1 MAETIIEKNLGD
13 ALAPRY
19 KMYALET
26 LAERAIPDIRDG
38 LKPVHLRILYCM
50 YNDMNLTHNHKTI
63 KSAKVSGAVMGSYH
77 PHGDSYPTMVG
88 MAQPWN
94 MRYPIIEIQGNL
106 GNIDGDPAAASR
118 YTECRLTRY
127 GEMMMADIEKNVV
140 NTRPTY
146 DDTSVEP
153 VVAPGLICN
162 SLLNPS
168 TGIAC
173 GFSTTMASHN
183 LTEVYNAL
191 DYILEESI
199 KEDGDVAIERLLELI
214 QGPDFPTGAVIVD
227 NSDWYKI
234 FVEGKGRVVVRA
246 KYEIIEEKKK
256 TYIKVT
262 EIPYGVNKLKL
273 VNSIEDKMQKGIL
286 TDIKEVIDASNE
298 DLINIQIILKKGAN
312 PDLVVSNL
320 LSKTDLQT
328 NFNYNMN
335 TLLDKQL
342 NQTGIMD
349 CLYEF
354 INHGVE
360 IIRRRAEFD
369 LNKLNRRLH
378 LLEGLLKVLNDLD
391 LALGIIREQDDPKS
405 VLKAQY
411 DLDDEQS
418 EYILDMKV
426 RRLNNQDINKL
437 QVESDE
443 LKARRPIIESIIN
456 DEVVTLQELRK
467 ELQDIKDKFGDARRT
482 EIDLTTKATISTE
495 DLVVDEDLII
505 TVTSEGNIKSV
516 AASEY
521 NTQKRGGKGNKGA
534 KTKDDENVVDLF
546 SVHSK
551 DDLLFITNTGR
562 CHTLKAYEIPKVAKN
577 AKGKNV
583 VNYLQ
588 LEENEHPVSILA
600 TNIEEN
606 KNNALTIITK
616 QGRIK
621 RLELNQ
627 LSNKFSYTRIIGLL
641 DNDDIVSALLAKESD
656 EVLIVTNKGL
666 YVRFPVNT
674 VRPQGRS
681 ATGVVGIN
689 FKMEDDFVL
698 TSTIITD
705 KDELVTVSEQGIGK
719 RASASEYV
727 ASKNRGGKGFIFY
740 KANDRT
746 GNVAACITINN
757 EEDLLLTTAKGQV
770 IRIASS
776 NVSLLSRTAMGTK
789 LMNLDKD
796 DTVVSVAKVLPNKEE
811 VGDDVIAE

>member
-118 YTECRLTRY
+118 YTECRLTKY

-146 DDTSVEP
+146 DDTSIEP

-199 KEDGDVAIERLLELI
+199 KEDGDVAVEKLLELI

-234 FVEGKGRVVVRA
+234 FTEGKGRVVVRA

-256 TYIKVT
+256 TYIKIT

-312 PDLVVSNL
+312 PDLVISNL

-360 IIRRRAEFD
+360 IIRRRAEYD
-369 LNKLNRRLH
+369 LNKLDRRLH

-391 LALGIIREQDDPKS
+391 QALEIIRQNDDPKEGLES
-405 VLKAQY
+405 LY
-411 DLDDEQS
+411 ELDSEQS

-437 QVESDE
+437 QIESNE
-443 LKARRPIIESIIN
+443 LKAKRPIIESIIN
-456 DEVVTLQELRK
+456 DEIVTLQELRK
-467 ELQDIKDKFGDARRT
+467 ELSTIKEKFGDERRT

-516 AASEY
+516 SASEY

-534 KTKDDENVVDLF
+534 KTREDEDVVDLF

-583 VNYLQ
+583 VNYLS
-588 LEENEHPVSILA
+588 LENGEHPVSILA

-621 RLELNQ
+621 RIELNQ
-627 LSNKFSYTRIIGLL
+627 LSNKFSYTRIVGLL
-641 DNDDIVSALLAKESD
+641 DNDGIVKALLAKEED

-681 ATGVVGIN
+681 ATGVTGIN
-689 FKMEDDFVL
+689 FKTEDDFVL
-698 TSTIITD
+698 TATIISD
-705 KDELVTVSEQGIGK
+705 KEEIVTVSEQGIGK
-719 RASASEYV
+719 RTSASEYA
-727 ASKNRGGKGFIFY
+727 ASKNRGGKGFQFY

-746 GNVAACITINN
+746 GNVAACITIGNK
-757 EEDLLLTTAKGQV
+757 EDLLITTSKGLV

-789 LMNLDKD
+789 LINLDKD
-796 DTVVSVAKVLPNKEE
+796 DEVVSVAKIVPNKEE
-811 VGDDVIAE
+811 EKENIDVN

>member
-1 MAETIIEKNLGD
+1 MSETIIEKNLGD
-13 ALAPRY
+13 AIAPRY

-50 YNDMNLTHNHKTI
+50 YNDLNLTHSHKTI

-94 MRYPIIEIQGNL
+94 MRYPIVEIQGNL

-118 YTECRLTRY
+118 YTECRLTKY
-127 GEMMMADIEKNVV
+127 GEAMMADINKNVV
-140 NTRPTY
+140 DYRPTY
-146 DDTSVEP
+146 DDTSEEP
-153 VVAPGLICN
+153 IVAPGLIAN
-162 SLLNPS
+162 ALLNGC

-173 GFSTTMASHN
+173 GFSTNTGFHN

-191 DYILEESI
+191 DYILDKSI
-199 KEDGDVAIERLLELI
+199 KDEDVDIAHLANTIK
-214 QGPDFPTGAVIVD
+214 GPDFPTGGIIVN
-227 NSDWYKI
+227 NSEWYKI
-234 FVEGKGRVVVRA
+234 FTEGKGKVSIRA
-246 KYEIIEEKKK
+246 KYEVIEDKKK
-256 TYIKVT
+256 TYIKIT
-262 EIPYGVNKLKL
+262 ELPYGVNKLKL

-286 TDIKEVIDASNE
+286 TDIKEIIDASNE

-312 PDLVVSNL
+312 PDLVISNL

-391 LALGIIREQDDPKS
+391 QALEIIRQNDDPKEGLES
-405 VLKAQY
+405 LY
-411 DLDDEQS
+411 ELDSEQA

-437 QVESDE
+437 QIESDE
-443 LKARRPIIESIIN
+443 LKAKKPFIESIIN
-456 DEVVTLQELRK
+456 DETVTLQELRK
-467 ELQDIKDKFGDARRT
+467 ELSNIKDKFGDERRT
-482 EIDLTTKATISTE
+482 EIDLTTKATITTE

-516 AASEY
+516 SASEY

-534 KTKDDENVVDLF
+534 KTKDDEDVVDLF

-551 DDLLFITNTGR
+551 DDLLFITNIGR
-562 CHTLKAYEIPKVAKN
+562 CHTLKAYEIPKVAKS

-583 VNYLQ
+583 VNYLS
-588 LEENEHPVSILA
+588 LENGEHPVSILA

-621 RLELNQ
+621 RIELNQ
-627 LSNKFSYTRIIGLL
+627 LSNRFSYTRIIGLL
-641 DNDDIVSALLAKESD
+641 DNDGIVKALLAKEED
-656 EVLIVTNKGL
+656 EVLIVTNKGQ
-666 YVRFPVNT
+666 YVRFPVDT

-681 ATGVVGIN
+681 ATGVTGIN
-689 FKMEDDFVL
+689 FKTEDDFVL
-698 TSTIITD
+698 TATIITD
-705 KDELVTVSEQGIGK
+705 KEEIVTVSEQGIGK
-719 RASASEYV
+719 RSSASEYP
-727 ASKNRGGKGFIFY
+727 ASKNRGGKGFQFY
-740 KANDRT
+740 KANNRT
-746 GNVAACITINN
+746 GNVAACITIGNK
-757 EEDLLLTTAKGQV
+757 EDLLITTSKGLV
-770 IRIASS
+770 IRIASD

-789 LMNLDKD
+789 LINLDKD
-796 DTVVSVAKVLPNKEE
+796 DEVVSVAKIVPNKEE
-811 VGDDVIAE
+811 EVDAIE

>member
-13 ALAPRY
+13 AIAPRY

-50 YNDMNLTHNHKTI
+50 YNDMNLTHSHKTI

-118 YTECRLTRY
+118 YTECRLTKY
-127 GEMMMADIEKNVV
+127 GEMMMSNIEKNVV
-140 NTRPTY
+140 DTRATY
-146 DDTSVEP
+146 DDTNIEP
-153 VVAPGLICN
+153 IVASGLIAN
-162 SLLNPS
+162 YLLNPS

-173 GFSTTMASHN
+173 GFSTTTASHN
-183 LTEVYNAL
+183 LTEVYTAL
-191 DYILEESI
+191 EYILEESI
-199 KEDGDVAIERLLELI
+199 KEDGDVSIEQLLDI
-214 QGPDFPTGAVIVD
+214 IKGPDFPTGAVIVD

-234 FVEGKGRVVVRA
+234 FTEGKGRVTIRA
-246 KYEIIEEKKK
+246 KYEVVTDKKK

-273 VNSIEDKMQKGIL
+273 VNSIEDKVQKGIL

-312 PDLVVSNL
+312 PDLVISNL
-320 LSKTDLQT
+320 LAKTDLQT

-342 NQTGIMD
+342 KQTGIMD

-354 INHGVE
+354 INHGLE
-360 IIRRRAEFD
+360 IIRRRTEYD
-369 LNKLNRRLH
+369 IDKINKRVL
-378 LLEGLLKVLNDLD
+378 LLEGIIKVLEDLD
-391 LALGIIREQDDPKS
+391 TTIEIIRTHDNPLE
-405 VLKAQY
+405 
-411 DLDDEQS
+411 DLMNHFELEETQA
-418 EYILDMKV
+418 EYILDMKL
-426 RRLNNQDINKL
+426 RRISNTDEEKVQNEL
-437 QVESDE
+437 DE
-443 LKARRPIIESIIN
+443 LYDKLPKLLAIIN
-456 DEVVTLQELRK
+456 DERTAMETLKAELS
-467 ELQDIKDKFGDARRT
+467 EIKAKFGDERRT
-482 EIDLTTKATISTE
+482 EIDLTTKATITTE

-516 AASEY
+516 SATEY

-534 KTKDDENVVDLF
+534 KTKDDEDVVDLF

-562 CHTLKAYEIPKVAKN
+562 CHTLKAYEIPKVARN

-583 VNYLQ
+583 VNYLK
-588 LEENEHPVSILA
+588 LDEGEHPVSILA

-606 KNNALTIITK
+606 KDNSLTIITK

-627 LSNKFSYTRIIGLL
+627 LSNRFSYTRIISLFEG
-641 DNDDIVSALLAKESD
+641 DDIVKALLAKDDD

-666 YVRFPVNT
+666 YVRFPADT

-681 ATGVVGIN
+681 ATGVIGIN
-689 FKMEDDFVL
+689 FKLEDDFVL

-705 KDELVTVSEQGIGK
+705 KDEIVTVSELGIGK
-719 RASASEYV
+719 RASASEYS
-727 ASKNRGGKGFIFY
+727 ASKNRGGKGFLFY
-740 KANDRT
+740 KANERT
-746 GNVAACITINN
+746 GNVAACIAINN
-757 EEDLLLTTAKGQV
+757 NEDLLITTAKGLV
-770 IRIASS
+770 IRIASN
-776 NVSLLSRTAMGTK
+776 NVSLLSKSAMGTK
-789 LMNLDKD
+789 LINIDKD
-796 DTVVSVAKVLPNKEE
+796 DAVVSVAKIVPNKEE
-811 VGDDVIAE
+811 DEEVVNG

>member
-1 MAETIIEKNLGD
+1 VAETIIEKSLGD
-13 ALAPRY
+13 AMAPRY

-50 YNDMNLTHNHKTI
+50 YNDMNLTHSHKTI

-118 YTECRLTRY
+118 YTECRLTKY
-127 GEMMMADIEKNVV
+127 GEMMMSNIEKNVV
-140 NTRPTY
+140 DTRATY

-153 VVAPGLICN
+153 VVASGLICN
-162 SLLNPS
+162 YLLNPS

-173 GFSTTMASHN
+173 GFSTNTASHN

-199 KEDGDVAIERLLELI
+199 KEDGDVSIDHLVSLI

-234 FVEGKGRVVVRA
+234 FTEGRGKVVVRA
-246 KYEIIEEKKK
+246 KYEVIEEKKK

-298 DLINIQIILKKGAN
+298 DIVNIQIILKKGAN
-312 PDLVVSNL
+312 PDLVISNL
-320 LSKTDLQT
+320 LAKTDLQI

-342 NQTGIMD
+342 NQTGVMD

-354 INHGVE
+354 INHGLE

-369 LNKLNRRLH
+369 LNKLDRRLH
-378 LLEGLLKVLNDLD
+378 LLEGLLSVLNDLD
-391 LALGIIREQDDPKS
+391 QALEIIRQNDNPKEGLES
-405 VLKAQY
+405 LY
-411 DLDDEQS
+411 NLDDEQA

-437 QVESDE
+437 QIESDE
-443 LKARRPIIESIIN
+443 LKAKRPFIESIIN
-456 DEVVTLQELRK
+456 DEKVTVQELRK
-467 ELQDIKDKFGDARRT
+467 ELDNIKERFGDERRT
-482 EIDLTTKATISTE
+482 EIDLSSKATISTE
-495 DLVVDEDLII
+495 DLIIDEDLIV

-516 AASEY
+516 SASEY

-534 KTKDDENVVDLF
+534 KTKDDEDVVDLF

-562 CHTLKAYEIPKVAKN
+562 CHVLKAYEIPKVARN

-588 LEENEHPVSILA
+588 LENGEHPVSILA

-606 KNNALTIITK
+606 KDNALTIITK

-621 RLELNQ
+621 RIELSQ
-627 LSNKFSYTRIIGLL
+627 LSNKFSYTRIVGLL
-641 DNDDIVSALLAKESD
+641 DGDGIVKALMAKEED

-666 YVRFPVNT
+666 YVRFPVDT

-689 FKMEDDFVL
+689 FKTEDDFVL
-698 TSTIITD
+698 TATIITD
-705 KDELVTVSEQGIGK
+705 KDEIVTVSELGIGK
-719 RASASEYV
+719 RTSASEYV
-727 ASKNRGGKGFIFY
+727 ASKNRGGKGFQFY
-740 KANDRT
+740 KGNIRT
-746 GNVAACITINN
+746 GNVAACITISNN
-757 EEDLLLTTAKGQV
+757 EDLLITTSKGIV
-770 IRIASS
+770 IRIASD

-789 LMNLDKD
+789 LINLDKD
-796 DTVVSVAKVLPNKEE
+796 DEVVSVAKIVPNKEE
-811 VGDDVIAE
+811 EEIVNEQ